1 MASALDKQSNVPLR
15 PSLTSPRTAAPAVEA
30 FAMPF
35 EPGEVIVGKYKVI
48 RLIGTGGVGFVVSAR
63 HVGFDELVALKFLRP
78 EFATHA
84 EAVTR
89 FTIEA
94 RASFK
99 IKSEHVARVLDVDTL
114 LDGTPFIA
122 MELLEGTDLRSVL
135 DRSRML
141 PIELAVNYVLQTCEA
156 LAAAHALHVI
166 HRDIKPENLFLTGPG
181 DETDHIKVLDFG
193 ISKVALTGNG
203 RKTNQALT
211 RIAVGTPP
219 YMSPEQ
225 VRASSDLDA
234 RSDIWS
240 LGCVLYELLTGTA
253 PFDRMSL
260 MQSCA
265 AVLEEQPAPTRDL
278 RPAIPDA
285 LDEVVT
291 CCLQKDPDARFQNVA
306 ELAEALAPF
315 GSGGLATYS
324 DRCRAFLNGEGL
336 GRRST
341 PSALPPVPRRPSL
354 PHSLSESSVHRRHT
368 GLPVE
373 YSSGMPARY
382 PTSSRP
388 PQRFPTGHL
397 PPQRFPTGSM
407 PRPPAVM
414 PRHSTESTRASRLP
428 LAAGS
433 HPSHLSTNSGYGSS
447 AQHSTA
453 SSNIRYSTGGY
464 SRLPTG
470 VGSAGSPGPLSSE
483 INIANHVASGMSAYG
498 DPVTTRPTL
507 QFDSQALDRPAQLEV
522 PAARA
527 PARWPW
533 ALGALGAGAALAFGT
548 SYVLSHHPLQRLA
561 AAHVATA
568 APLPLPSVQP
578 QPIAAAP
585 SAAPLTAAAPSAA
598 PPNAAAPSAVPT
610 DSAPSPAA
618 DVAPDALLSVSVN
631 NEPPAPKPAEP
642 LAAKPKPKASAHPVP
657 AAHKP
662 ASNPITAPEE
672 EIDVGF

>member
-1 MASALDKQSNVPLR
+1 MASAFDKQSSR
-15 PSLTSPRTAAPAVEA
+15 PAQPSMSGPRTTAIEP
-30 FAMPF
+30 FTMPF
-35 EPGEVIVGKYKVI
+35 QPGEVIVGKYKVI

-63 HVGFDELVALKFLRP
+63 HVGFDEVVALKFLRP

-122 MELLEGTDLRSVL
+122 MELLEGTDLRSLLERCRVL
-135 DRSRML
+135 AIQ
-141 PIELAVNYVLQTCEA
+141 PAVDYALQTCEA
-156 LAAAHALHVI
+156 LAAAHSLHVI

-193 ISKVALTGNG
+193 ISKVALTGTG
-203 RKTNQALT
+203 RHTNQALT

-265 AVLEEQPAPTRDL
+265 AVLEEQPAPPRDL
-278 RPAIPDA
+278 RPSVSHELDA
-285 LDEVVT
+285 VVMR
-291 CCLQKDPDARFQNVA
+291 CLEKHPDARFQNVA

-315 GSGGLATYS
+315 GSGQLGTYS

-354 PHSLSESSVHRRHT
+354 PPSLSESSVHRRQT
-368 GLPVE
+368 GLPVRNPT
-373 YSSGMPARY
+373 GMPARY

-388 PQRFPTGHL
+388 APRFPTGA
-397 PPQRFPTGSM
+397 M
-407 PRPPAVM
+407 PRPPSTM
-414 PRHSTESTRASRLP
+414 PPPPGWSSRI
-428 LAAGS
+428 
-433 HPSHLSTNSGYGSS
+433 SGQAIQAPVPRQPTYSGSS
-447 AQHSTA
+447 RTA
-453 SSNIRYSTGGY
+453 TDALTMRQSTGSY
-464 SRLPTG
+464 SRPPTG
-470 VGSAGSPGPLSSE
+470 VGSPGPLSSISIVLDRE
-483 INIANHVASGMSAYG
+483 SASQLVSGMATSREHDQA
-498 DPVTTRPTL
+498 TRPTL
-507 QFDSQALDRPAQLEV
+507 QFNV
-522 PAARA
+522 AAGA
-527 PARWPW
+527 AATTSTGARWPW
-533 ALGALGAGAALAFGT
+533 ALGVGAALAFGT
-548 SYVLSHHPLQRLA
+548 AYVLSHAGPQRPPP
-561 AAHVATA
+561 HVATA
-568 APLPLPSVQP
+568 APPSSPVSNQPAAQTQLP
-578 QPIAAAP
+578 QPIAASPIAAPP
-585 SAAPLTAAAPSAA
+585 SATDTPAQEVGVPEPAVAAPSEQKPLEA
-598 PPNAAAPSAVPT
+598 T
-610 DSAPSPAA
+610 
-618 DVAPDALLSVSVN
+618 VS
-631 NEPPAPKPAEP
+631 
-642 LAAKPKPKASAHPVP
+642 KPKASPHI
-657 AAHKP
+657 AATRKP
-662 ASNPITAPEE
+662 ASSAASAATPSD
-672 EIDVGF
+672 EIDVGY

>member
-1 MASALDKQSNVPLR
+1 
-15 PSLTSPRTAAPAVEA
+15 
-30 FAMPF
+30 
-35 EPGEVIVGKYKVI
+35 
-48 RLIGTGGVGFVVSAR
+48 
-63 HVGFDELVALKFLRP
+63 LVALKFLRP

-122 MELLEGTDLRSVL
+122 MELLEGTDLRSLL

-141 PIELAVNYVLQTCEA
+141 PIELAVNYALQTCEA

-193 ISKVALTGNG
+193 ISKVALTGKG
-203 RKTNQALT
+203 RQTNQALT

-278 RPAIPDA
+278 RSAIPDA

-291 CCLQKDPDARFQNVA
+291 RCLQKDPDARFQNVA

-354 PHSLSESSVHRRHT
+354 PHSLSESSVHRRQT
-368 GLPVE
+368 GLPVD
-373 YSSGMPARY
+373 YPTGMPARY

-388 PQRFPTGHL
+388 QQRFPTGHL
-397 PPQRFPTGSM
+397 APQRFPTGM
-407 PRPPAVM
+407 PRPPSVM
-414 PRHSTESTRASRLP
+414 PRDASEYTQAGQLALPALRQSTRSNPSNGSNASN
-428 LAAGS
+428 AS
-433 HPSHLSTNSGYGSS
+433 SIGSS
-447 AQHSTA
+447 TRQPTG
-453 SSNIRYSTGGY
+453 SSSVRHSTGGY

-470 VGSAGSPGPLSSE
+470 VGSPGPLSSE
-483 INIANHVASGMSAYG
+483 INIANHVASGISPYG
-498 DPVTTRPTL
+498 DPLTTRPTL
-507 QFDSQALDRPAQLEV
+507 QFDSQALDPPT
-522 PAARA
+522 PAAAA
-527 PARWPW
+527 PARSSSRWPW
-533 ALGALGAGAALAFGT
+533 TLGALGAGAALAFGT
-548 SYVLSHHPLQRLA
+548 AYVLAHYPLQLLA
-561 AAHVATA
+561 AAHLATA
-568 APLPLPSVQP
+568 APLPAPSVQP

-585 SAAPLTAAAPSAA
+585 IAPLPAPAA
-598 PPNAAAPSAVPT
+598 
-610 DSAPSPAA
+610 SAPTPPVAA
-618 DVAPDALLSVSVN
+618 LPVVAPDALPSAPAS
-631 NEPPAPKPAEP
+631 EPPTPKPTET
-642 LAAKPKPKASAHPVP
+642 LAAKPKPKPPAHPTP
-657 AAHKP
+657 TAHKP
-662 ASNPITAPEE
+662 PTNPVTAPED